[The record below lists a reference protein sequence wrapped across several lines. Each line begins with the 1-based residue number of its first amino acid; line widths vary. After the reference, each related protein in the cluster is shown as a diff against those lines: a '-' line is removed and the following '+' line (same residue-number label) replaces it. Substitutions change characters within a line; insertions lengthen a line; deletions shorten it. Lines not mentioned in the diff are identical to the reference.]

1 MAHVRQSIRDHIVSA
16 VTGLSTTGANVFPS
30 RVYPIAAGKMP
41 GLAVY
46 TLSEAIE
53 AQTLRPP
60 RGLVRVLEISIEAYV
75 EGSTNDDVLDNIC
88 AEVEAAVAADITRG
102 GNAKDTILVSF
113 EADYAD
119 GERPLVVGRLTYQVT
134 YSTAETNATSAT

>member
-1 MAHVRQSIRDHIVSA
+1 MAHVRQTIRDHIVSA

-60 RGLVRVLEISIEAYV
+60 RGLVRILEISIEAYV

-113 EADYAD
+113 EADFAD

>member
-1 MAHVRQSIRDHIVSA
+1 MAHVRQTIRDHIVSA

-46 TLSEAIE
+46 TLSEAVE

-60 RGLVRVLEISIEAYV
+60 RGLVRILEISIEAYV

-113 EADYAD
+113 EADFAD

>member
-1 MAHVRQSIRDHIVSA
+1 MAHVRQTIRDHIVSA
-16 VTGLSTTGANVFPS
+16 VTGLSTTGANVFTS

-41 GLAVY
+41 GLCVY

-60 RGLVRVLEISIEAYV
+60 RGLVRVLEISVEAYV

-88 AEVEAAVAADITRG
+88 AEVEAAIAADITRG

-113 EADYAD
+113 EADFAD

-134 YSTAETNATSAT
+134 YSTAETDATSAT

>member
-1 MAHVRQSIRDHIVSA
+1 MAHVRQTIRDHIVSA

-60 RGLVRVLEISIEAYV
+60 RGLVRILEISIEAYV

>member
-60 RGLVRVLEISIEAYV
+60 RGLVRILEISIEAYV

-113 EADYAD
+113 EADFAD